1 MNKFILYLFV
11 IPFVVFSLDSV
22 NFSSILKKNK
32 VLQAKIFYI
41 LVMFSL
47 SYLVCSSLYDFLNII
62 K

>member
-47 SYLVCSSLYDFLNII
+47 SYLVCSFPYDFLNII

>member
-47 SYLVCSSLYDFLNII
+47 SYLVCSFLYDFLNII

>member
-11 IPFVVFSLDSV
+11 LPLVIYAMDSV
-22 NFSSILKKNK
+22 NFNSIFNKNK
-32 VLQAKIFYI
+32 VFQARIFYI

-47 SYLVCSSLYDFLNII
+47 SYLVCNFLYDFLNII

>member
-22 NFSSILKKNK
+22 NFSSIFKKNK

-47 SYLVCSSLYDFLNII
+47 SYLVCSFLYNFLNII

>member
-22 NFSSILKKNK
+22 NFSSIFKKNK

-47 SYLVCSSLYDFLNII
+47 SYLVCSFLYDFLII

>member
-1 MNKFILYLFV
+1 MNKLILYLFV

-22 NFSSILKKNK
+22 NFSSIFKKNK

-47 SYLVCSSLYDFLNII
+47 SYLV
-62 K
+62 

>member
-22 NFSSILKKNK
+22 NFSSIFNKNK

-47 SYLVCSSLYDFLNII
+47 SYLVCSFLYDFLNII

>member
-47 SYLVCSSLYDFLNII
+47 SYLVCSFLYDFLNII
-62 K
+62 R

>member
-47 SYLVCSSLYDFLNII
+47 SYLVCNFLYDFLNII